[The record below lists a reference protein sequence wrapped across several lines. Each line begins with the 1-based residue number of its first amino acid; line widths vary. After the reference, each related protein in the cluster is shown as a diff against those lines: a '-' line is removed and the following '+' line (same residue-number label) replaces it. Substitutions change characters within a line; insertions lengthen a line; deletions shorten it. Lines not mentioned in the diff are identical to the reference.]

1 MLGATPKAAGRA
13 VGVLPTRSLNAP
25 SFWAQFGGFWL
36 RGGEGGEGSFLG
48 VTSRVLT
55 PCPPSC
61 APRDAVMS
69 LCPVTLFSGEI
80 KVAVQN

>member
-1 MLGATPKAAGRA
+1 MHPAFGLSLGD
-13 VGVLPTRSLNAP
+13 
-25 SFWAQFGGFWL
+25 FGCV
-36 RGGEGGEGSFLG
+36 GGEGGEGSFLG